1 LKKLSA
7 ALLNRLPLRRM
18 AKSKIKYVCSNCG
31 YESLRWIGKCPECDN
46 WNTFVEEIIEAP
58 KHQKSQYDG
67 KVTLYKI
74 TDITAVEED
83 RIKTGI
89 NEFDRVLGGGLMPGS
104 VVLLGGDPGIGKSTL
119 AMQAASA
126 IKDKVLY
133 VTGEESERQVKIR
146 ASRLKVKS
154 DDFYILPETDL
165 NPVIAAINTLKP
177 VLVIID
183 SIQTMYRSE
192 FENSPGTV
200 TQIREC
206 TSLLMEEAKKKHYS
220 VLIIGHVTKEGIIA
234 GPKLLEHIVDTVIQF
249 EGETHHSYR
258 ILRSQ
263 KNRFGST
270 NEIGVFEMHEDGLTE
285 VKNPSELFLSEREKE
300 TSGSVVT
307 ASLEG
312 TRPILL
318 EVQALVT
325 PSNYDNP
332 QRVATGF
339 DQRRLSI
346 LLAVLEKRS
355 GFRLSAN
362 NVFLNLAGG
371 VKIDE
376 PAIDLAVCCSIASSL
391 LDKTSD
397 NMSVI
402 VGEVGLGG
410 EIRTVSQVEKRIQE
424 AERLGFKK
432 IIIPRNN
439 LKELKQNEK
448 IKIIAVGSLSEAIK
462 EVINQTD

>member
-1 LKKLSA
+1 MSKT
-7 ALLNRLPLRRM
+7 
-18 AKSKIKYVCSNCG
+18 KIKYVCSNCG
-31 YESLRWIGKCPECDN
+31 YESLRWIGKCPECES
-46 WNTFVEEIIEAP
+46 WNSFVEEIIETS
-58 KHQKSQYDG
+58 KRQTTTFSGNVSLH
-67 KVTLYKI
+67 KI
-74 TDITAVEED
+74 NEITAVEGD

-104 VVLLGGDPGIGKSTL
+104 VILLGGDPGIGKSTL
-119 AMQAASA
+119 AMQAASQ

-133 VTGEESERQVKIR
+133 VTGEESERQIKIR
-146 ASRLKVKS
+146 ASRLKIHS
-154 DDFYILPETDL
+154 DEFYVLSETDL
-165 NPVIAAINTLKP
+165 TPIISAINNLKP

-192 FENSPGTV
+192 LENSPGTV

-206 TSLLMEEAKKKHYS
+206 TSMLMEEAKKKHYS
-220 VLIIGHVTKEGIIA
+220 VIIIGHVTKEGIIA

-249 EGETHHSYR
+249 EGESHHSFR

-270 NEIGVFEMHEDGLTE
+270 NEIGVFEMHEDGLSE

-312 TRPILL
+312 TRPILI

-325 PSNYDNP
+325 PSNYGNP

-346 LLAVLEKRS
+346 LLAVIEKRS
-355 GFRLSAN
+355 GYRLSAN
-362 NVFLNLAGG
+362 NVFLNMAGG

-391 LDKTSD
+391 LDKTAD
-397 NMSVI
+397 TNSVV

-410 EIRTVSQVEKRIQE
+410 EIRTVSQIDKRIQE

-432 IIIPRNN
+432 IIIPQNN
-439 LKELKQNEK
+439 FKGLKNSGNIQV
-448 IKIIAVGSLSEAIK
+448 ITVASLSEAIK
-462 EVINQTD
+462 EILK